1 MRQPTSAPSATAANG
16 PTPTRRAR
24 RTILRGLL
32 ALLSIAILPVALLAW
47 SLGSESGARWWL
59 AGVLPRLASVEVQ
72 GLRGALAGDFA
83 LQRLSWQVG
92 QQRWLRIEGLSWQ
105 APVLERDSEGGGGLR
120 LRWPLLQAESVAL
133 QGPADDDLPPRL
145 PTRLILPLAIEVD
158 RLSVQRIG
166 FDALGSQPLTDLLA
180 RLQLQAGPG
189 GRHRLELQRMH
200 WARLQASGSARLGA
214 DAPLPLEAEVKL
226 THRAGSAAPASTADA
241 LVDDLQATLQASGP
255 LARFELHAR
264 LQTHDQT
271 LQAQARIEAGSALP
285 LPQLQASLQRLDL
298 QRLNDHWPHTALTGH
313 IDAQLEAQ
321 PAGRAA
327 QPLGLTVRLDNPLA
341 GRWEAGHLPL
351 RHLDLSARGRPTSVD
366 EGQVDRLLLQLG
378 SEREPAGQIQATGRW
393 LLAGSGPQRRLSLNL
408 GARLEGLQPARL
420 HPSAPALRVG
430 GPLALNLDWP
440 LGRGGAALK
449 SGDPAQPPQT
459 AEASLGLQTEL
470 RGELLGSGLPQV
482 RLHVN
487 ADATPRRIDLYSLL
501 AEAGAARLDSSGH
514 LQRDADQWRLK
525 LDSRLQSF
533 DPLPWWPQAP
543 AALHGSTTRLD
554 GRAQAD
560 LQLRWPPTSRA
571 TQPTSPSASPGRAT
585 PGSAPDLLT
594 QLTQLRG
601 EAQLQL
607 EPSLLAGVALSA
619 DLRLGSSLAAVALGP
634 LPRMAVDLKVLA
646 AARPEALT
654 TQRATSLTA
663 RGELDTQGSRDHWEV
678 QWSSPGLQQLAPWWR
693 LVDLAAAPLA
703 EGDLQGRLEL
713 DGRWPRL
720 RSRGEMQAGQSQPLA
735 WHSTA
740 ARTGGAAG
748 DSDLSLRGL
757 TARWQIGTHPDDALD
772 LKLQVEQL
780 NRGQQAIGPAR
791 LEAQGRSGDHQIQG
805 MLEVEQA
812 GVASATAATTPAPA
826 TTAAQAAV
834 PAAAASGVAGT
845 PARTTTGSIPGSTAP
860 PQTVPTDPTAP
871 SRRQW
876 RLALEGQGGW
886 IFDPDQDSYGW
897 SGRVAGATLQ
907 EQERPNLAAALQAPA
922 LAARRST
929 WVEVG
934 ELPLSWRHGAGQ
946 QQLEVGPG
954 QVQVLDARLRL
965 DQLRWARAPAATAS
979 APEPTPPAPSPAPSP
994 VLSTDLLQVKAHLEP
1009 LSVAPLLAR
1018 LQPGFGWS
1026 GDLQI
1031 GGHLDLRATPQTVQL
1046 DARLERRSGDLQVVD
1061 PDNPAG
1067 PQRLGLD
1074 DLRLSLS
1081 AQQGQWRVQQRI
1093 SGGNLGQLEGEQ
1105 QLLAPPQALLPPASA
1120 PLSGR
1125 LSLHVAQLA
1134 HWGRWL
1140 PAGWRLRGQLDSQL
1154 ALSGRAGAPELSG
1167 SLSGRQLGVSNLL
1180 QGVDWRDAEL
1190 SVRLGG
1196 ETARI
1201 EQLRIRA
1208 GGGEL
1213 RGSGHIELGA
1223 RPRLIARLEAERFA
1237 ALQRVDRRLVTSG
1250 SADLQLDGLG
1260 SSLIGRIGVD
1270 EGLFD
1275 FTQGDAPSL
1284 ADDVEVE
1291 RPQGSASGTVERE
1304 AAPRSTRQNRM
1315 DLRIDL
1321 GRKLRLTGRGL
1332 TTRLTGEVRLSS
1344 PANRLALHGDVRA
1357 EDGNYTAYG
1366 QKLDIERG
1374 LIAFSGAADNPRLDI
1389 LAIKSDLD
1397 DLRVGVAITGTAQNY
1412 RVRLF
1417 SDPEVTDTDKLSY
1430 LLLGRSSDGLGRTDL
1445 AMLQRAAFALVTGE
1459 SDSPSLIEKIGLDQL
1474 SVRKEDNDTRATVV
1488 SLGKQLTRRWYL
1500 GYERGLNATTGT
1512 WQLIYRAAQRFTL
1525 RAQTGAENALDLIWT
1540 WKWGTPTLLPPLPA
1554 QLPAAIP
1561 AATSPSAS
1569 ASGP

>member
-1 MRQPTSAPSATAANG
+1 MQPPSSAPGTAASAE
-16 PTPTRRAR
+16 PAPPRRAR

-32 ALLSIAILPVALLAW
+32 ALLAIALLPVALLAW

-59 AGVLPRLASVEVQ
+59 TGVLPRLAAVEVQ

-92 QQRWLRIEGLSWQ
+92 RQRWLRIEALSWQ
-105 APVLERDSEGGGGLR
+105 APVLEHDGEGNGGLR
-120 LRWPLLQAESVAL
+120 LRWPLLRAESVVL

-180 RLQLQAGPG
+180 RLHLQAGPG
-189 GRHRLELQRMH
+189 GRHRLELQQLH

-214 DAPLPLEAEVKL
+214 DAPLPMEAEVKL
-226 THRAGSAAPASTADA
+226 THRAGSAAPASTASMADT

-255 LARFELHAR
+255 LARFELLAQ
-264 LQTHDQT
+264 LQTHDQF
-271 LQAQARIEAGSALP
+271 LQAQARIEAGSAPP
-285 LPQLQASLQRLDL
+285 LPQLQARLQRLDL
-298 QRLNDHWPHTALTGH
+298 QRLNDHWPRTALTGH

-327 QPLGLTVRLDNPLA
+327 QPLGLTVRIDNPQA
-341 GRWEAGHLPL
+341 GRWETGHLPL
-351 RHLDLSARGRPTSVD
+351 RQLDLSARGRPTSVD

-378 SEREPAGQIQATGRW
+378 SEREPAGRIQATGRW
-393 LLAGSGPQRRLSLNL
+393 LLAGSGPQRRLSLQL
-408 GARLEGLQPARL
+408 GANLEGLQPARL
-420 HPSAPALRVG
+420 HPSAPTLRLG

-440 LGRGGAALK
+440 LGRSSTALNPGATTQA
-449 SGDPAQPPQT
+449 

-470 RGELLGSGLPQV
+470 QGELLGSGLPQV
-482 RLHVN
+482 RLHIN

-543 AALHGSTTRLD
+543 AALRGSATRLD
-554 GRAQAD
+554 GRARAD

-571 TQPTSPSASPGRAT
+571 PQPTGPSASPGRAT
-585 PGSAPDLLT
+585 PGSAPDLLAL
-594 QLTQLRG
+594 LTQLRG

-654 TQRATSLTA
+654 PQRATSLTA

-693 LVDLAAAPLA
+693 LLDPAAAPLA

-720 RSRGEMQAGQSQPLA
+720 RSRGELQAGQSLPLA
-735 WHSTA
+735 WRNNSVRAGGTA
-740 ARTGGAAG
+740 GTAG
-748 DSDLSLRGL
+748 DSDLSLRSL
-757 TARWQIGTHPDDALD
+757 TAQWQIGSHTDDALD
-772 LKLQVEQL
+772 LRLQVEQL
-780 NRGQQAIGPAR
+780 SRGPQALGPVR

-805 MLEVEQA
+805 MLEVDQA
-812 GVASATAATTPAPA
+812 GVASATAATPPAPA
-826 TTAAQAAV
+826 STSAQASG
-834 PAAAASGVAGT
+834 PAAAASGLAAA
-845 PARTTTGSIPGSTAP
+845 PARTSTGSPQGSAAP
-860 PQTVPTDPTAP
+860 PQTVSTAPTAP

-876 RLALEGQGGW
+876 RLALEGRGGW

-897 SGRVAGATLQ
+897 SGRLAGATLQ
-907 EQERPNLAAALQAPA
+907 EQERPPWASAAALQAPA
-922 LAARRST
+922 LATRRST

-934 ELPLSWRHGAGQ
+934 ELPLSWRHSAGQ

-954 QVQVLDARLRL
+954 QVQLLDARLRL
-965 DQLRWARAPAATAS
+965 DQLRWARGPAAVAS
-979 APEPTPPAPSPAPSP
+979 TPPAPSPA
-994 VLSTDLLQVKAHLEP
+994 LSTDLLQVKAHLEP

-1031 GGHLDLRATPQTVQL
+1031 GGHLDLSATPQTVQL
-1046 DARLERRSGDLQVVD
+1046 DARLERRSGDLQVID

-1105 QLLAPPQALLPPASA
+1105 QLLAPPQSLLPPASA

-1167 SLSGRQLGVSNLL
+1167 NLSGRQLGVSNLL

-1196 ETARI
+1196 DTARI

-1250 SADLQLDGLG
+1250 SADLQLDALG

-1284 ADDVEVE
+1284 AEDVEVE
-1291 RPQGSASGTVERE
+1291 RQQGGANGAVERE
-1304 AAPRSTRQNRM
+1304 AAPRSSRQNRM

-1554 QLPAAIP
+1554 HLPAAIP
-1561 AATSPSAS
+1561 AAPGPAAP